1 MVGRIDCLSWFMSP
15 LFEVALVTFLFLAGT
30 RVLPGGREP
39 HQVCPLSGRAS
50 CQHPLPLTLPYPA
63 LCPLE
68 TLCVFSETFKP
79 QGDLEKLDIG
89 ALWRTTEGLRGQGA
103 AETRWRLQGP
113 GQALLGVRRSREQGY
128 LCRQEED
135 LIRDVPDPAGD
146 DSQGHAGEH
155 VGVVALPG
163 KEGPAILQS
172 HAWERTSA
180 GKDPSAL
187 GAGREPETELGDGLR
202 E

>member
-1 MVGRIDCLSWFMSP
+1 MSP

-79 QGDLEKLDIG
+79 QGDLEKRGRKSPPQRHINVPG
-89 ALWRTTEGLRGQGA
+89 GLVVKN
-103 AETRWRLQGP
+103 P
-113 GQALLGVRRSREQGY
+113 
-128 LCRQEED
+128 
-135 LIRDVPDPAGD
+135 PA
-146 DSQGHAGEH
+146 HAGEAGDAGSIPGSGRSPGGRISSSLQCSCPENCMDRQAWRAAAH
-155 VGVVALPG
+155 GVA
-163 KEGPAILQS
+163 ES
-172 HAWERTSA
+172 NTTERACIHQTS
-180 GKDPSAL
+180 S
-187 GAGREPETELGDGLR
+187 
-202 E
+202 